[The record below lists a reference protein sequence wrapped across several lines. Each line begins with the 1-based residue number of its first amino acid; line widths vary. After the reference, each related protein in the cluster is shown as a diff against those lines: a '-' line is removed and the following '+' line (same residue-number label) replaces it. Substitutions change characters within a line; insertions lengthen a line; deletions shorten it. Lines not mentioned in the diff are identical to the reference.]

1 MIRSLGERKALD
13 APIPSN
19 SEDLRVGARRGEVLA
34 MEAHGPAAYQ
44 QIGHSGLLSNMD
56 FILSKSDHMLELTN

>member
-1 MIRSLGERKALD
+1 
-13 APIPSN
+13 
-19 SEDLRVGARRGEVLA
+19 